1 MKKSRNVSVYAAW
14 IAVIA
19 MIIIILGFSS
29 QNGGG
34 SVSASERIVDRIISF
49 LNLDN
54 FFAKNE
60 VLMENRNY
68 IFRKTMHF
76 TEYFILAMLAF
87 NVLRFASLS
96 KTKSSILAML
106 ITCLTAVADE
116 LYQMTVP
123 GRNSQIL
130 DVFIDTAGAL
140 AAVLT
145 CLLVFRKKMDKR
157 TDV

>member
-1 MKKSRNVSVYAAW
+1 VSVYAAW

-29 QNGGG
+29 QNGGD

-87 NVLRFASLS
+87 NALR
-96 KTKSSILAML
+96 AML
-106 ITCLTAVADE
+106 IACLTAVADE

-130 DVFIDTAGAL
+130 DVFIDTVGAL

-145 CLLVFRKKMDKR
+145 CLLVFKKTIRKRLSK
-157 TDV
+157 

>member
-29 QNGGG
+29 QNGGD

-76 TEYFILAMLAF
+76 TEYFILV
-87 NVLRFASLS
+87 NCNIKCNTYSGNH
-96 KTKSSILAML
+96 
-106 ITCLTAVADE
+106 
-116 LYQMTVP
+116 P
-123 GRNSQIL
+123 
-130 DVFIDTAGAL
+130 
-140 AAVLT
+140 
-145 CLLVFRKKMDKR
+145 
-157 TDV
+157 

>member
-29 QNGGG
+29 QNGGD

-87 NVLRFASLS
+87 NALRLQVSVKPNLRFWR
-96 KTKSSILAML
+96 
-106 ITCLTAVADE
+106 CL
-116 LYQMTVP
+116 
-123 GRNSQIL
+123 
-130 DVFIDTAGAL
+130 
-140 AAVLT
+140 
-145 CLLVFRKKMDKR
+145 
-157 TDV
+157 